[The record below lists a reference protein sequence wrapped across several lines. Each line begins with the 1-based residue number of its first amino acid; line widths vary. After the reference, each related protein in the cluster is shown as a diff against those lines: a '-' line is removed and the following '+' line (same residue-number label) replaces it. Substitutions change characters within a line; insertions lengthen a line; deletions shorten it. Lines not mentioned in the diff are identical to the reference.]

1 MQMPRDEY
9 DAYMREES
17 RSPVREY
24 RRTRLQTNE
33 EENAPKGDYIV
44 RVVAVQ
50 LVVCFLIVLAVFG
63 LYKSGSQKF
72 AELRDTYTAMFSKDM
87 DSAELKAALKR
98 VSAFVF
104 SPAALDGADNE
115 SDTENE
121 TDNGETTVPIPQAD
135 ALTLAD
141 AGGEDLLYPD
151 KTASFA
157 PLTVAGAFTVPVEYT
172 RVSSDFGYR
181 INPVTNRYGFHG
193 GLDLA
198 APEGTPIFAAF
209 TGTVTKVARSDA
221 RGNYIVLSHGSGLET
236 MYCHC
241 SEIVAQ
247 EGENIRNGEVIAKVG
262 STGQV
267 TGPHLHWEVHMN
279 GVRFDPAWIL
289 GLHDTDA

>member
-1 MQMPRDEY
+1 MPRDEY
-9 DAYMREES
+9 DVYTREES
-17 RSPVREY
+17 RTPAREY
-24 RRTRLQTNE
+24 RRTRLQTPD
-33 EENAPKGDYIV
+33 EENEPKGDYIV

-50 LVVCFLIVLAVFG
+50 LVVCLLIVLAVFG

-72 AELRDTYTAMFSKDM
+72 TQLRDTYTAMFSKDM
-87 DSAELKAALKR
+87 DPAELKDALKR

-104 SPAALDGADNE
+104 APAALDGAADE
-115 SDTENE
+115 SEAETENS
-121 TDNGETTVPIPQAD
+121 TVPTTQA
-135 ALTLAD
+135 AASTLTD

-172 RVSSDFGYR
+172 RVSSNFGYR

-209 TGTVTKVARSDA
+209 TGTVTKVDRSDA

-289 GLHDTDA
+289 GLHDADV

>member
-1 MQMPRDEY
+1 MPRDEY
-9 DAYMREES
+9 DAYMREEG

-24 RRTRLQTNE
+24 RRTRLQANDE
-33 EENAPKGDYIV
+33 SEAKGDYIV
-44 RVVAVQ
+44 WVVAVQ
-50 LVVCFLIVLAVFG
+50 LAVCLLIVLAVFG

-72 AELRDTYTAMFSKDM
+72 TELRDTYTAMFSKDM
-87 DSAELKAALKR
+87 APAELKAALKR

-104 SPAALDGADNE
+104 APAALDGTDDE
-115 SDTENE
+115 SEAETENPAVP
-121 TDNGETTVPIPQAD
+121 TTQAD
-135 ALTLAD
+135 ASTLAD

-172 RVSSDFGYR
+172 RVSSHFGYR

-236 MYCHC
+236 LYCHC

-262 STGQV
+262 STGQA
-267 TGPHLHWEVHMN
+267 TGPHLHWEVHMHD
-279 GVRFDPAWIL
+279 VRFDPAWLL
-289 GLHDTDA
+289 GLHDADA